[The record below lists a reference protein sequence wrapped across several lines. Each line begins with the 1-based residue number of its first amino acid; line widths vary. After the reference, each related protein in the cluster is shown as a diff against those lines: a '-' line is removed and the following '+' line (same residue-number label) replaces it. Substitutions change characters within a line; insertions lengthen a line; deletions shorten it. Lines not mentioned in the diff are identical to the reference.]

1 VSERRQLDLV
11 GAPLTAA
18 PGRGPLPGMS
28 VETPRLTLLPCCAE
42 HLLALIDRPHL
53 LEQLLGVPGAER
65 LREFYVSDDVS
76 PDWLA
81 ALRKARGPDPWRHG
95 FFVVDRATR
104 SVIGS
109 AGFKGPPD
117 AAGSVEIAY
126 GIIPS
131 FEGQGFATEAA
142 AALVGFAFA
151 SGQVRLVRA
160 HTLPAANP
168 STRVL
173 LKCGFRHIGTVVDPE
188 DGPVWRWER
197 GP

>member
-1 VSERRQLDLV
+1 M
-11 GAPLTAA
+11 PL
-18 PGRGPLPGMS
+18 
-28 VETPRLTLLPCCAE
+28 ETLRLTLLPCSPD
-42 HLLALIDRPHL
+42 HLLALIDRPERF
-53 LEQLLGVPGAER
+53 EQLVGLPGAEG
-65 LREFYVSDDVS
+65 LGAFLVSAEVS

-81 ALRKARGPDPWRHG
+81 ALRDSSGPDPWRHG
-95 FFVVDRATR
+95 FFVVHRESR

-117 AAGSVEIAY
+117 SSGTVEIAY
-126 GIIPS
+126 GIVPS
-131 FEGQGFATEAA
+131 FEGQGYATEAA

-160 HTLPAANP
+160 HTLPASNA

-173 LKCGFRHIGTVVDPE
+173 VKCGFHHAGNIVDPV